1 MAIYRLLVDNKVVT
15 LAQGRAPILEG
26 MTVKDL
32 LIWLS
37 YISPVLIDIAVVT
50 IIYIALMLFSPL
62 LAHLYLGYKVL
73 GFAIAF

>member
-62 LAHLYLGYKVL
+62 LAHLLPWL
-73 GFAIAF
+73 